1 MKKHFFYLTYMFALA
16 ATLPANA
23 DNVPWQNPQI
33 NEINREAMH
42 AHFIP
47 FINED
52 AALAQQALPDLQR
65 FEINSKTERR
75 VSLNGTWKFLFSKN
89 NDACPAD
96 FHKPGYSTRKWKNIE
111 VPGSWELQGF
121 DAPIYTD
128 VSYPFPCNPPY
139 VPATIIR

>member
-1 MKKHFFYLTYMFALA
+1 MFALA

-65 FEINSKTERR
+65 FEINSQTERR
-75 VSLNGTWKFLFSKN
+75 VSLNGTWKFLF
-89 NDACPAD
+89 PRI
-96 FHKPGYSTRKWKNIE
+96 TML
-111 VPGSWELQGF
+111 VL
-121 DAPIYTD
+121 PIFINRDTAHA
-128 VSYPFPCNPPY
+128 NGK
-139 VPATIIR
+139 T

>member
-1 MKKHFFYLTYMFALA
+1 MKKLFFYLTYMLALA

-65 FEINSKTERR
+65 FEINSKTGNDTFHLTALGNFFSPRITILVLPIFINR
-75 VSLNGTWKFLFSKN
+75 DTAHANGKT
-89 NDACPAD
+89 
-96 FHKPGYSTRKWKNIE
+96 
-111 VPGSWELQGF
+111 
-121 DAPIYTD
+121 
-128 VSYPFPCNPPY
+128 
-139 VPATIIR
+139 

>member
-1 MKKHFFYLTYMFALA
+1 MFALA

-33 NEINREAMH
+33 NEINREAMY

-75 VSLNGTWKFLFSKN
+75 VSLGNFFSPRITMLVLPIFINRDTAHANGKT
-89 NDACPAD
+89 
-96 FHKPGYSTRKWKNIE
+96 
-111 VPGSWELQGF
+111 
-121 DAPIYTD
+121 
-128 VSYPFPCNPPY
+128 
-139 VPATIIR
+139 